1 MKKFLEKHHV
11 LIIIAILT
19 FMAVVSILNAKNDA
33 LIYDEEAHIPAGYS
47 YLTQQDI
54 RLNPEHPPLLKDLA
68 ALPLLFLQPKFDVT
82 QDFWTKDNADA
93 SQWNAGKYFL
103 FTSGNNADQIIFW
116 SRLPIILLSLVFGL
130 FIFKWTKEMAG
141 TLAGLFALTL
151 YAFDPNIL
159 GHNHFVTT
167 DLGIAAFMTFS
178 FYYFLR
184 FIKQPSWKNVFIGGF
199 FLALVQLT
207 KFSSVLLFPVFGLV
221 LTIYPLVKLHR
232 DNNKTK
238 LATLGEYLLKGF
250 SAFAFSLALVYIAY
264 FVSAYNMPQT
274 KLPEIISHYFKP
286 SDTRPTIVYTREFL
300 LSLNSQ
306 PALMPLADYLFGVLR
321 VFQRVGGGN
330 VAYLMGEVNTQ
341 GFFAYFPIIFLIKEP
356 LPILFF
362 ILFSLAIAFSKIIK
376 ATIAPSENFFTKI
389 RKNVI
394 HYLRTSIVEFS
405 MFVFILLYT
414 ITSISGKLNIGFR
427 HLFPMLPF
435 IYILVSAG
443 IFRFVKH
450 RHHQSKLIFNI
461 MISGLLVLLF
471 AGTVSSYPYY
481 TSYFN
486 SLAGGSKNG
495 YHLATDS
502 NTDWGQDLK
511 RLKIF
516 LAKHPEITKI
526 KTDYFGMADLNYY
539 LGDRYEKWWGSKRPI
554 EAGWYAVSVLF
565 LQESIYNTHVA
576 DNKSYRWLQNI
587 QPAYQ
592 VGTSILIYNIT
603 AQDIQKIPENIK

>member
-1 MKKFLEKHHV
+1 MKKFLEKYQAT
-11 LIIIAILT
+11 IIIAILA
-19 FMAVVSILNAKNDA
+19 FMTVVSLLNAQNDA

-68 ALPLLFLQPKFDVT
+68 ALPLLFLQPEFDVT

-103 FTSGNNADQIIFW
+103 FGAGNNPDQIIFW

-141 TLAGLFALTL
+141 TIAGLFALTL

-178 FYYFLR
+178 FYYFLK
-184 FIKQPSWKNVFIGGF
+184 FIKEPTWKNVFIGGF

-221 LTIYPLVKLHR
+221 LIIYPLVKLHR
-232 DNNKTK
+232 DNNKSK

-250 SAFAFSLALVYIAY
+250 SAFAISLALVYIAY
-264 FVSAYNMPQT
+264 FISAYNMPQT

-286 SDTRPTIVYTREFL
+286 SDTRPAIIYTREFL
-300 LSLNSQ
+300 LSINNH
-306 PALMPLADYLFGVLR
+306 PALMPMADYLFGVLR

-341 GFFAYFPIIFLIKEP
+341 GFFAYFPIVFLIKEP

-362 ILFSLAIAFSKIIK
+362 ILFSLGIAFTKIIRT
-376 ATIAPSENFFTKI
+376 TIAPSENFFAKI
-389 RKNVI
+389 HKNI
-394 HYLRTSIVEFS
+394 THYLRSSIVEFS
-405 MFVFILLYT
+405 MFIFIILY
-414 ITSISGKLNIGFR
+414 IATSISGKLNIGFR

-435 IYILVSAG
+435 VYILVSVG

-450 RHHQSKLIFNI
+450 RHHQSKLILNI
-461 MISGLLVLLF
+461 ILSGLIALLV
-471 AGTVSSYPYY
+471 AGTISAYPYY

-486 SLAGGSKNG
+486 SLVGGSKQG
-495 YHLATDS
+495 YEVATDS

-516 LAKHPEITKI
+516 LADHPEITKI

-539 LGDRYEKWWGSKRPI
+539 LGDRYEKWWGAKRPI
-554 EAGWYAVSVLF
+554 ETGWYAISVLF
-565 LQESIYNTHVA
+565 LQESTYNTNIE
-576 DNKSYRWLQNI
+576 DNLSYRWLKNI
-587 QPAYQ
+587 QPTYQ

-603 AQDIQKIPENIK
+603 SQDIQNIPENIK

>member
-1 MKKFLEKHHV
+1 MKKFLEKYQAT
-11 LIIIAILT
+11 IIIAILA
-19 FMAVVSILNAKNDA
+19 FMTVVSLLNAQNDA

-47 YLTQQDI
+47 YLIQQDI

-103 FTSGNNADQIIFW
+103 FGAGNNPDQIIFW

-141 TLAGLFALTL
+141 TIAGLFALTL

-178 FYYFLR
+178 FYYFLK

-221 LTIYPLVKLHR
+221 LIIYPFVKLHR
-232 DNNKTK
+232 DNNKSK

-250 SAFAFSLALVYIAY
+250 SAFAVSLVLVYIAY

-286 SDTRPTIVYTREFL
+286 GDTRPAIVYTREFL
-300 LSLNSQ
+300 VSINDH

-341 GFFAYFPIIFLIKEP
+341 GFFAYFPIVFLIKEP

-362 ILFSLAIAFSKIIK
+362 ILFSLIIAFTKIIK
-376 ATIAPSENFFTKI
+376 STIAPSENFFAKI
-389 RKNVI
+389 RKNI
-394 HYLRTSIVEFS
+394 THYLRTSIVEFS
-405 MFVFILLYT
+405 MFIFILLYA
-414 ITSISGKLNIGFR
+414 ITSITGKLNIGFR

-435 IYILVSAG
+435 IYILVSVG
-443 IFRFVKH
+443 IFRFLKH

-461 MISGLLVLLF
+461 MISGLTIFLV
-471 AGTVSSYPYY
+471 AGTISAYPYY

-486 SLAGGSKNG
+486 SLVSGSKQG
-495 YHLATDS
+495 YKVATDS

-511 RLKIF
+511 RFKIF
-516 LAKHPEITKI
+516 LADHPGITKI

-539 LGDRYEKWWGSKRPI
+539 LGDRYEKWWGAKRPI
-554 EAGWYAVSVLF
+554 ETGWYAISVLF
-565 LQESIYNTHVA
+565 LQESTYNTNIA
-576 DNKSYRWLQNI
+576 DNMSYRWLKNI
-587 QPAYQ
+587 KPVYQ

-603 AQDIQKIPENIK
+603 PQDIQNIPDNIK